1 MLDELLL
8 ITTGD
13 KIYQYI
19 SPNRLVEFTYLEE
32 FGIEKPG
39 DAVYRKSGQ
48 FSYIFIQYCDKLLLQ
63 ARYLYRLTGFGTPIC
78 ISSARVSRMF
88 FGWAELQSSDN
99 GVTKFQLDLT
109 KDDLVPVEIYH
120 EDTLCR
126 KVTEIDPNLKIRAE
140 KFFLNYISQ

>member
-19 SPNRLVEFTYLEE
+19 PPSRLTEFTRLDEL
-32 FGIEKPG
+32 GIEKPG
-39 DAVYRKSGQ
+39 DTVYGQ
-48 FSYIFIQYCDKLLLQ
+48 PGSFNYVFIQYCDKLLLQ
-63 ARYLYRLTGFGTPIC
+63 ARYLYRLTRFGVPVC
-78 ISSARVSRMF
+78 VSSARVSRIF
-88 FGWAELQSSDN
+88 FGWAELQSNDN

-109 KDDLVPVEIYH
+109 KDELVPVEIYH

-126 KVTEIDPNLKIRAE
+126 KITEVDPNQKIRAE
-140 KFFLNYISQ
+140 KFFLNYIS